1 MPTVQDLLLTHVP
14 PPLWGD
20 NGTSTSAKRWTDEF
34 PRFERII
41 YHGSRQ
47 GPTSFEDIH
56 RFLGPDQRTPS
67 MADRLGLAT
76 AAHRPNNTPQ
86 YMENEA
92 DVVRVFYQDVI
103 SPVALAFS
111 GSTAATFQ
119 SPEMPPQMGGAL
131 MNQRSESST
140 QDAAHNIDFQM
151 VMPHSNQLL
160 SRPAIIGEFK
170 KPRSII
176 PNEWKSSER
185 GSFGAVTRSLQKE
198 LRGYAW
204 KYRCPQVF
212 IFDGN
217 HLVLVQFRARSLDGI
232 RDATCD
238 IDVCVISHPIGTI
251 LENIPTM
258 QYAIYL
264 LCWTGFRRLCG
275 TLSFRTVGDVL
286 ERAPLEVTID
296 NLIRKYQYFS
306 GIPSWYGYDGSKYQ
320 SPRGWRRDFRWR
332 LRSNGRWE
340 GYWYWTN
347 GHETVRDTENCFI
360 WSR

>member
-198 LRGYAW
+198 LRGY
-204 KYRCPQVF
+204 
-212 IFDGN
+212 
-217 HLVLVQFRARSLDGI
+217 SL
-232 RDATCD
+232 
-238 IDVCVISHPIGTI
+238 
-251 LENIPTM
+251 
-258 QYAIYL
+258 
-264 LCWTGFRRLCG
+264 RLPEK
-275 TLSFRTVGDVL
+275 SF
-286 ERAPLEVTID
+286 EK
-296 NLIRKYQYFS
+296 NLNFY
-306 GIPSWYGYDGSKYQ
+306 
-320 SPRGWRRDFRWR
+320 
-332 LRSNGRWE
+332 
-340 GYWYWTN
+340 
-347 GHETVRDTENCFI
+347 
-360 WSR
+360 